1 MPPTSNSNH
10 ISLGKSSV
18 SKDKPGGQEG
28 INGNNFSHNNDER
41 STGEISNQGQAG
53 VLPLNVAAAAAGQ

>member
-41 STGEISNQGQAG
+41 STGEISNQG
-53 VLPLNVAAAAAGQ
+53 